1 MLHAS
6 ALAIGW
12 RSALS
17 ALVEAH
23 KHADRLESHFADGDA
38 PVNAPEPSDDER
50 EPFHLD
56 DTELAQRLVR
66 DRGLVRYRTP
76 PHTHLVF
83 PFLPNK

>member
-12 RSALS
+12 KSALLALIDARKQASELETQASEAS
-17 ALVEAH
+17 AP
-23 KHADRLESHFADGDA
+23 ADATEQG
-38 PVNAPEPSDDER
+38 DDER

-56 DTELAQRLVR
+56 DTELAQRVVR

-76 PHTHLVF
+76 PSTYVIPYLTQ
-83 PFLPNK
+83 K